1 MKKFLIKGGLFSLLV
16 LLIANGLALGI
27 LKIHTKSKLYK
38 PSFIANMVA
47 EKKFDYIF
55 LGSSMGLTS
64 INTILLDELTD
75 MNGLNASMDDTSLA
89 THYLM
94 LKHFVESGGETNR
107 CYVAISPS
115 DISNNQPSYS
125 TNDYRFLPFIH
136 NQYVYE
142 EIKNREKGIN
152 PLKATYWQPFIGT
165 TYYNLELG
173 ASAIQAFLKPSKR
186 NRFDEKGNYSYPV
199 AGNPPSN
206 KLSES
211 ELEWR
216 NPFIDKIEKLAKE
229 NNIELIYYQPPI
241 YNLQV
246 INNDSAKKLINHSNQ
261 LKSPDL
267 FYDRIHVNKHGR
279 EEITR
284 ILAAELQ

>member
-1 MKKFLIKGGLFSLLV
+1 MKKFLIKGGLFSLII
-16 LLIANGLALGI
+16 LLIANCLAIGI
-27 LKIHTKSKLYK
+27 FKIHRESKLYK
-38 PSFIANMVA
+38 PSFIANTVTD
-47 EKKFDYIF
+47 KKFDYIF

-64 INTILLDELTD
+64 INTILLDELTQ

-94 LKHFVESGGETNR
+94 LMHFLESGGETNR

-115 DISNNQPSYS
+115 DISNNRPSYS

-136 NQYVYE
+136 NGYVYE

-152 PLKATYWQPFIGT
+152 PLKVTYWQPFVGT
-165 TYYNLELG
+165 SYYNLEL
-173 ASAIQAFLKPSKR
+173 AAAAIQAFLKPSKR

-199 AGNPPSN
+199 AGTPPNN
-206 KLSES
+206 KFSETI
-211 ELEWR
+211 LEWR
-216 NPFIDKIEKLAKE
+216 NPYVDKIEKLAKE

-246 INNDSAKKLINHSNQ
+246 INNDSTKKLINHSNQ

-267 FYDRIHVNKHGR
+267 FYDRIHVNRHGR
-279 EEITR
+279 ERITK
-284 ILAAELQ
+284 ILASDLH